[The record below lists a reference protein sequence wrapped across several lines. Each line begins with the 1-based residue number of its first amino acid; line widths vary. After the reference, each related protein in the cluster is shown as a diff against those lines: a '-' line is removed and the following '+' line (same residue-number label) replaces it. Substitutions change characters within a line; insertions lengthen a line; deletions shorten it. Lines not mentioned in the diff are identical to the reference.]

1 LLKIKIM
8 VYAPKIDFQ
17 DVYFIFRENGW
28 EIEFKII
35 GDMIRCNKKLHID
48 EVNFIRENL
57 IKK

>member
-1 LLKIKIM
+1 MIF
-8 VYAPKIDFQ
+8 APKIDFE

-35 GDMIRCNKKLHID
+35 GDVIRCVKKLHID